1 MHLFL
6 GVWRGKLLKIQIG
19 FLVFL
24 PLRGLAID
32 TPLPFSF
39 TTQYE
44 VYSVEG
50 HTVAD
55 IEKSF
60 EDEKPLFLKVRE
72 ADGYTGWRFDYW
84 TDDDTC
90 EIKAFSL
97 DITYKLPQLKKSA
110 VSPEITELYR
120 EYIKQLYRHEE
131 THCAL
136 TVMSVNEMYLAFEK
150 GQKGHCAEQGK
161 KVAEHI
167 EKISGDN
174 ERFDTY
180 TNHGEI
186 ELAVSPF
193 GEERYHSVCKIPFS
207 GIVSSL

>member
-1 MHLFL
+1 M
-6 GVWRGKLLKIQIG
+6 KIFIF

-32 TPLPFSF
+32 TPLPFAF

-44 VYSVEG
+44 IYSVEG
-50 HTVAD
+50 DIVSD

-60 EDEKPLFLKVRE
+60 EEEKPLFLKVRE
-72 ADGYTGWRFDYW
+72 ADGYTEWRYDYW
-84 TDDDTC
+84 IDDDTC

-97 DITYKLPQLKKSA
+97 EITYKLPQIKKSA
-110 VSPEITELYR
+110 VSPETTELYR
-120 EYIKQLYRHEE
+120 EYIKKLYRHEE

-136 TVMSVNEMYLAFEK
+136 TVMSVSEMYIAFEK
-150 GQKGHCAEQGK
+150 GQKGNCAEQSK
-161 KVAEHI
+161 KVAELV
-167 EKISGDN
+167 EKVSSDN

-193 GEERYHSVCKIPFS
+193 GEEAFYPICKIPFS
-207 GIVSSL
+207 GIVDI